1 MTGFRQGHR
10 APAKRYSWLRTAMH
24 FIPQDLTDQDLY
36 KFSMGQMAF
45 MQFPLPIAHYRYQN
59 RDPAKRFRPGFA
71 DEVREQV
78 RGMADLRLT
87 PELFAFFQTQC
98 PWLKPTYLQ
107 WLRQFRFNPAQVQ
120 AAQDAS
126 GRLAIDIVGPWFET
140 IYWEVPLL
148 FIVSEL
154 DSLDPATG
162 RLKAKAPDWRDRI
175 RHKAERMA
183 AAGVNWIDFGARRRF
198 DFATEDAVCEIMKD
212 YAPFFRGTSN
222 PYLAWKH
229 GIKPFGTYAHEVV
242 MAMQAIYGPWMCN
255 EKAMA
260 HWVREYQGDLGIAL
274 TDTLTTEVF
283 LRSFGTFYAKLFDGV
298 RLDSGR
304 MEEIGDRMIRHYES
318 LHIDPASKLLAFS
331 GDLTDERAVDLAAYF
346 RGRIKTTLGI
356 GTSLTNDVG
365 YPAPNQVIKL
375 AAMDAGFGFT
385 DVVKFSDSTGKT
397 TGSSQAI
404 RDVLRVLKIE

>member
-1 MTGFRQGHR
+1 
-10 APAKRYSWLRTAMH
+10 MH
-24 FIPQDLTDQDLY
+24 LIPQDFTDQDLY

-59 RDPAKRFRPGFA
+59 RDPQKRFRAGFA
-71 DEVREQV
+71 NEVREQV
-78 RGMADLRLT
+78 HGMRELRLR
-87 PELFAFFQTQC
+87 PELFAFFQAQC

-107 WLRQFRFNPAQVQ
+107 WLRQFRFNPEQVQ
-120 AAQDAS
+120 VAQDAA
-126 GRLAIDIVGPWFET
+126 GRLQIDIIGPWFET

-162 RLKAKAPDWRDRI
+162 QPREKARDWRERI
-175 RHKAERMA
+175 RRKAEQMA
-183 AAGVNWIDFGARRRF
+183 AGRVNWIDFGARRRF
-198 DFATEDAVCEIMKD
+198 DFATEDAVCEIMKP

-242 MAMQAIYGPWMCN
+242 MAMQALYGPQMCN

-260 HWVREYQGDLGIAL
+260 HWVREFHGDLGIAL
-274 TDTLTTEVF
+274 TDTITTEVF

-298 RLDSGR
+298 RLDSGQL
-304 MEEIGDRMIRHYES
+304 EERGELVIRHYES
-318 LHIDPASKLLAFS
+318 LGIDPASKLLAFS
-331 GDLTDERAVDLAAYF
+331 GDLTEQRAVELAHTF
-346 RGRIKTTLGI
+346 RGRIKTTIGI

-365 YPAPNQVIKL
+365 YPMPNQVIKL
-375 AAMDAGFGFT
+375 VAMDAGLGFI
-385 DVVKFSDSTGKT
+385 DVVKFSDSPGKCIGT
-397 TGSSQAI
+397 EAAI
-404 RDVLRVLKIE
+404 RNVLDALKIH